1 MYACVNAGCISLTND
16 LHILPEQLNEEIWN
30 LELAKQ
36 DLTQQLHDTSHELSR
51 TIAEQKRLAQN
62 EVALLHELDR
72 LRTAEHQHVEERDK
86 MRHEYEHEMIAM
98 RKKVSQLTRD
108 NNKLTHEKNSIIHH
122 REQSPPAPAAQP
134 GINTKQ
140 QQQYE
145 ESLKIEIETLQ
156 SSLNHAH
163 ASIKELETRLHAE
176 QMEHANM
183 DKLLQ
188 EAQECAASQTFWD
201 HQPASLGDELMQ
213 AKNAAPP
220 PPPTRTENQDTLFE
234 HQHLPS
240 NQVPPEYDSS
250 MKEWQIVSLESF
262 SNTLNEEAPIPDD
275 DGDDDDTA
283 NLEASND
290 QEQGVEEESVVAGL
304 PKDENYGSL
313 LMNPKS
319 YIYAATRQSEQ
330 PLISP
335 ARATAFDFDPA
346 FASKHHDDDGSHG
359 DTNPLSGNILATNT
373 NLVPAVTRTMI
384 GDWMIKYMRKRVGTG
399 MSENK
404 HKRFFWVHPYT
415 RTLYWGPKEPG
426 ANADNAKSATIVSFR
441 VVPDGLEPPS
451 ILIETRTREIKI
463 RCLTILAHRA
473 WIKALHYLV
482 VEEIPAEL
490 QKSLSQSFLQM
501 SAADKKPIDNGSL
514 PFYQFSFDAAAS
526 R

>member
-1 MYACVNAGCISLTND
+1 M
-16 LHILPEQLNEEIWN
+16 
-30 LELAKQ
+30 ELAKQ

-62 EVALLHELDR
+62 EMTLLHELDR
-72 LRTAEHQHVEERDK
+72 LRTAEQHHHEERDK
-86 MRHEYEHEMIAM
+86 MRQEYEQEMIEM
-98 RKKVSQLTRD
+98 RKTVSQLKRD

-122 REQSPPAPAAQP
+122 REQSPPPPAAQP
-134 GINTKQ
+134 GFNTKQ

-145 ESLKIEIETLQ
+145 ESLKMEIETLQ
-156 SSLNHAH
+156 MSLNHAH
-163 ASIKELETRLHAE
+163 ASIKELENQLQAE
-176 QMEHANM
+176 QMEYANM

-188 EAQECAASQTFWD
+188 EAQECAAASQTFWD
-201 HQPASLGDELMQ
+201 HPPASLGDELMQ
-213 AKNAAPP
+213 AKNA
-220 PPPTRTENQDTLFE
+220 PTRIENEDGLFE
-234 HQHLPS
+234 QQHLPPC
-240 NQVPPEYDSS
+240 QIPPEHDDLS
-250 MKEWQIVSLESF
+250 MKQQWQVVCLEPF
-262 SNTLNEEAPIPDD
+262 SNTLDEPSQLH
-275 DGDDDDTA
+275 DDTA
-283 NLEASND
+283 SDLAPSND
-290 QEQGVEEESVVAGL
+290 QAQGVEESMTATI

-319 YIYAATRQSEQ
+319 YIYAASSRPSEQ

-346 FASKHHDDDGSHG
+346 FASKHDDDSHP
-359 DTNPLSGNILATNT
+359 DTKTGNILATNT

-441 VVPDGLEPPS
+441 VVPDGVEPPS

-463 RCLTILAHRA
+463 RCLSILAHRA

-490 QKSLSQSFLQM
+490 QKSLSQSFLQK
-501 SAADKKPIDNGSL
+501 SAANKKPIDNGSL
-514 PFYQFSFDAAAS
+514 PYFQFSFDAAS
-526 R
+526 

>member
-1 MYACVNAGCISLTND
+1 M
-16 LHILPEQLNEEIWN
+16 
-30 LELAKQ
+30 ELAKQ

-72 LRTAEHQHVEERDK
+72 LRTAEHHHIEARDK
-86 MRHEYEHEMIAM
+86 MRHEYEQEMIAM
-98 RKKVSQLTRD
+98 RKTVSQLTRD
-108 NNKLTHEKNSIIHH
+108 NKKLANEKNSIIHH

-140 QQQYE
+140 QRQYE

-156 SSLNHAH
+156 SSLGHAH
-163 ASIKELETRLHAE
+163 ASIKELENRLHAE

-213 AKNAAPP
+213 AKAAA
-220 PPPTRTENQDTLFE
+220 PPTRTGKEDTLFE

-240 NQVPPEYDSS
+240 SQVPPEHDLS
-250 MKEWQIVSLESF
+250 MKEWQVVNLEAF
-262 SNTLNEEAPIPDD
+262 SNTLNEEPSTSPDD
-275 DGDDDDTA
+275 DDDDTGA
-283 NLEASND
+283 DMEASSQHY
-290 QEQGVEEESVVAGL
+290 QEQGAEKESVVAGL

-346 FASKHHDDDGSHG
+346 FASKHDDSHP
-359 DTNPLSGNILATNT
+359 DTNNLSGNILATNT

-490 QKSLSQSFLQM
+490 QKSLSQSFLQK

-514 PFYQFSFDAAAS
+514 PFYQFSFDTAAS